1 MKRLLRP
8 TCVACAVCA
17 IAAPVAAAQPYS
29 QESPP
34 SGAYEGAAPRGY
46 VVLIHGGG
54 WKLVGRV
61 MTGFM
66 NPVADRL
73 NQAGYATLNIDYGPG
88 KRSLP
93 DVLAFHDELRARV
106 GSGTEICMYGDSA
119 GGHLALLAAQWRPDV
134 ACVIANAAPTE
145 LDALPGGSGGLR
157 RTARRLFGG
166 PRALRAWSPA
176 ARKLKQPAL
185 LAYGKNDKVV
195 PPDQGVRMLRRAP
208 RAKIVRLRAG
218 RAPWVHFTVSASD
231 ERRLYAAQLDL
242 LQRVAPPPGYRWLG
256 MSFTA
261 DTLKWRLT
269 CTSTSVPS
277 AFS

>member
-1 MKRLLRP
+1 VAG
-8 TCVACAVCA
+8 VACAL
-17 IAAPVAAAQPYS
+17 AASSAAALPYS

-73 NQAGYATLNIDYGPG
+73 NQAGYETLNVDYGFG
-88 KRSLP
+88 RRSLG

-106 GSGTEICMYGDSA
+106 GPGAEICMYGDSA

-134 ACVIANAAPTE
+134 ACVIANAAPTQ
-145 LDALPGGSGGLR
+145 LDALPGGSGSLK

-185 LAYGKNDKVV
+185 LAYAENDKVV

-208 RAKIVRLRAG
+208 RAKLVRLRAG
-218 RAPWVHFTVSASD
+218 RAPWVHFTASAAD
-231 ERRLYAAQLDL
+231 IRRLDAAQLDL
-242 LQRVAPPPGYRWLG
+242 LGRAAR
-256 MSFTA
+256 FTCA
-261 DTLKWRLT
+261 SASL
-269 CTSTSVPS
+269 PS
-277 AFS
+277 AFRCLNPFFV